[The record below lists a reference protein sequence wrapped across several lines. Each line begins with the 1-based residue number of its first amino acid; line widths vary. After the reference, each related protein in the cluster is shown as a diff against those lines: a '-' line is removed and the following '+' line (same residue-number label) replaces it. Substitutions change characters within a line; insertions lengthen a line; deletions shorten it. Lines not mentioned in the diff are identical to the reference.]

1 MQVEHRK
8 DMMTESEVGVISFGD
23 GPKIKKCG
31 QSLEAGKKKTKKLIL
46 LWDFQKEYSPDQIL
60 VLGVVISRSQ

>member
-1 MQVEHRK
+1 MDSTYSQGLYIRVMQVEHRR

-31 QSLEAGKKKTKKLIL
+31 QSLEAGKKKK
-46 LWDFQKEYSPDQIL
+46 Q
-60 VLGVVISRSQ
+60 RN